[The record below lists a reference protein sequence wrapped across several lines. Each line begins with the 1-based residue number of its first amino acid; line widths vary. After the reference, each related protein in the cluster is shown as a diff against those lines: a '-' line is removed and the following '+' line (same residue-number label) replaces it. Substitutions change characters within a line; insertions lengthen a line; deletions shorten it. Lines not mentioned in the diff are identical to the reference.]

1 MKRLQTRGA
10 LKAAIN
16 THPLPPIEHCGN
28 LGRFKP
34 VTTRHPPDRLNR
46 RLSAPHTPQLGL
58 RTRPHRA
65 SSRGCFL
72 FNIPWKCEAQIRPAP
87 KVNVYGLPPAGA
99 PGSTVR
105 VEVLRLP
112 PLTLFA
118 LDDNQ
123 SSASARTHL
132 LGNES
137 KSLKTKLESEALR
150 MIHDSF
156 YRSSGAAH
164 GHRLLRFMASCS
176 RSGHGHTRGRARGP
190 RPHKTGS
197 PRPPLRRPRARAP
210 RTQRTRAHV
219 SRPPGARGARGRGA
233 EPSLP
238 PLRRWGVV
246 SAGGPRRNSLRC
258 GLGHVAATG
267 MHVGP
272 RRAGGTDRPAGAT
285 DRPVPPAARAGRVTH
300 ALSHPTDHTDPSL
313 AHVVAM

>member
-1 MKRLQTRGA
+1 
-10 LKAAIN
+10 
-16 THPLPPIEHCGN
+16 
-28 LGRFKP
+28 
-34 VTTRHPPDRLNR
+34 
-46 RLSAPHTPQLGL
+46 
-58 RTRPHRA
+58 
-65 SSRGCFL
+65 
-72 FNIPWKCEAQIRPAP
+72 
-87 KVNVYGLPPAGA
+87 VYGLPPAGA

-258 GLGHVAATG
+258 GLGHVAAGPACTSG
-267 MHVGP
+267 RVGRAARTAPRARRIGLFRPPPAPVVSHTRSHIPQTTPIRVSPCRGHVGP
-272 RRAGGTDRPAGAT
+272 TT
-285 DRPVPPAARAGRVTH
+285 C
-300 ALSHPTDHTDPSL
+300 
-313 AHVVAM
+313 